1 MRKLPNKNGKF
12 LGKFPKDKIAI
23 CCILTDM
30 DKKQAIGSGFK
41 IKALF
46 KIEFIFIYIAVLN
59 FGFSIVC
66 KTYTNKKIA
75 NLNSQMIKIQL
86 EENSGIFNH
95 QNLIQKLE
103 YDYEP
108 FTYFDSE
115 LKAELSQILDLMGE
129 NKSTIEPIITFQNHM
144 HQTEN
149 RLNFGYDSLLYCS
162 LILIAIAVYLIA
174 EKYFKNKIDLH
185 RLKVMNEEQSKI
197 SRNLHDGVAQD
208 LAALKLYLEKE
219 DLPKSKFYAQQ
230 AFNEVRY
237 MIGATHLDLN
247 QSFEEIVRKMA
258 ATLEAN
264 YNISTK
270 VYVGSTKIQNLNEN
284 IQVEL
289 I

>member
-1 MRKLPNKNGKF
+1 MQVIKRDNSVVEFDKSKIREAIMKSMKNG
-12 LGKFPKDKIAI
+12 
-23 CCILTDM
+23 
-30 DKKQAIGSGFK
+30 SG
-41 IKALF
+41 
-46 KIEFIFIYIAVLN
+46 IYVLN
-59 FGFSIVC
+59 IAEL
-66 KTYTNKKIA
+66 IA
-75 NLNSQMIKIQL
+75 N
-86 EENSGIFNH
+86 
-95 QNLIQKLE
+95 
-103 YDYEP
+103 D
-108 FTYFDSE
+108 
-115 LKAELSQILDLMGE
+115 
-129 NKSTIEPIITFQNHM
+129 
-144 HQTEN
+144 
-149 RLNFGYDSLLYCS
+149 
-162 LILIAIAVYLIA
+162 A
-174 EKYFKNKIDLH
+174 EKYFKNKIDFQ

-289 I
+289 IRILQESLSNISRHANASNVEIRFVDGIDDFKFIIKDDGKGFGKKVRHGRKRH